1 MQTCSAIV
9 EPPKPTFFGT
19 PSTTEIV
26 RRMSGPS
33 ESRGKATNLK
43 AKGNLLIQKA
53 MWQAEIDAVA
63 RVLALLII
71 LAVGIFGFYRL
82 LESLESK
89 F

>member
-1 MQTCSAIV
+1 
-9 EPPKPTFFGT
+9 
-19 PSTTEIV
+19 
-26 RRMSGPS
+26 MSGPS

-63 RVLALLII
+63 RVLALLIV

-82 LESLESK
+82 FESLESK